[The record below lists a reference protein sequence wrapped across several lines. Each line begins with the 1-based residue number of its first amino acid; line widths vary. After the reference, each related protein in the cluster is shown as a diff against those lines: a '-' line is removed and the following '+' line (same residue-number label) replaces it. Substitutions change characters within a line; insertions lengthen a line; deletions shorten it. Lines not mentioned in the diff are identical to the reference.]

1 MPSSELDGPRCWRA
15 GDMNLLKVPQNLTDD
30 QVVLLSDVLPTS
42 WCVASSISMS
52 RREYCIEGFKSSRYI
67 YNEAGWVQC

>member
-1 MPSSELDGPRCWRA
+1 MSTLHGVSLSEVDGPRCWCP

-42 WCVASSISMS
+42 WCVASSVGMRMGKLCMRS
-52 RREYCIEGFKSSRYI
+52 RLLAMFI
-67 YNEAGWVQC
+67 